1 MNELVVIGFNFDFDL
16 VFVFNSALYKAS
28 QSGFNN
34 VLHGHVQGEFY
45 VFGGHGSLFA
55 VVEVNILAQIHD
67 DMGIIHEFPVGS
79 QARNEALL
87 TLGTIV
93 EENQGLVGVL
103 QDYVVSCVL
112 LFLQVQVVDVSI
124 STDNQLFLVSNSAAS
139 SLVSLLFTA
148 ATASNCHSNDH
159 QSRHE
164 KN

>member
-1 MNELVVIGFNFDFDL
+1 MNEFVVIGFDFDFDL
-16 VFVFNSALYKAS
+16 VLVFNSALNKAS

-55 VVEVNILAQIHD
+55 VVEVNILTQIHD

-79 QARNEALL
+79 QTGNETLL
-87 TLGTIV
+87 ALGTIV
-93 EENQGLVGVL
+93 EENQSLVGVL
-103 QDYVVSCVL
+103 QNNVVSSIL
-112 LFLQVQVVDVSI
+112 LLLQVQVVDI
-124 STDNQLFLVSNSAAS
+124 RIGTNNQLFLVSDATS
-139 SLVSLLFTA
+139 SLVSLFLA

>member
-16 VFVFNSALYKAS
+16 IFVFNSALYKAS
-28 QSGFNN
+28 QSGFDN
-34 VLHGHVQGEFY
+34 VLHGHVQSEFY
-45 VFGGHGSLFA
+45 VLGGHGSLFTI
-55 VVEVNILAQIHD
+55 VEVNILTQIHD

-93 EENQGLVGVL
+93 EEYQSLVGVL
-103 QDYVVSCVL
+103 QNYIVSCVL
-112 LFLQVQVVDVSI
+112 LLLQVQVVDISI
-124 STDNQLFLVSNSAAS
+124 STDNQLFLVSDATS
-139 SLVSLLFTA
+139 SLVSLFIAA